1 MKIKIAIILFSIFSS
16 LVSVAQY
23 KNTKL
28 KMAEGLLEE
37 GKIYTALKIYEDIVK
52 KDQENKYVINKI
64 TELQEELFNYSEA
77 AKWYYELMEIENGE
91 YPKTEFKF
99 ANLMKMQEK
108 YDIAI
113 KHYKSF
119 SKTYQGLDK
128 AGLSKIC
135 KNEISRNLFFL

>member
-1 MKIKIAIILFSIFSS
+1 MKIKIALIFFAVFTSFT
-16 LVSVAQY
+16 SVAQY

-37 GKIYTALKIYEDIVK
+37 GKIYVALKIYEDVVK

-64 TELQEELFNYSEA
+64 TELQEQLFNYSEA
-77 AKWYYELMEIENGE
+77 AKWYYKLMEIDNGDF
-91 YPKTEFKF
+91 PKTEFKF
-99 ANLMKMQEK
+99 ANLMKMQGK

-113 KHYKSF
+113 KHYTSF
-119 SKTYQGLDK
+119 NKTYKGIDK

-135 KNEISRNLFFL
+135 ITES